1 VTERQRVNAR
11 RETAPDPTTST
22 HDGRPATQWHRSA
35 SPTSLGPCRTP
46 AGSGLPH
53 RPRPPLCTGTAP
65 GLPAPEKRRRPR
77 PSVQAHRL
85 QRPPLRL
92 PARPPARLAHL
103 RAPARANRP
112 PLSRALC
119 TAERRHAG
127 RLEPSAPHVWPLPWH
142 GPRPA
147 QPHGPSACPS
157 RAPDGCRGARAHRR
171 RVGLTDRT
179 VPCPSRTGGRARLR
193 PAQLDAIALSRS
205 CLPPGWPDGCGQVRP
220 CGWLQARCALPR
232 ATLRLMIVPAH
243 PGDGPPPPRRPPPR
257 LAARCPTC
265 GAPMRGVRRLGT
277 ATNGVG
283 DPSGEAGRCPDE
295 RAAPRWG
302 HPTAPG
308 RPQPAFGL
316 PTAAQDGSATASP
329 RPGYAARGSSE
340 APVAMPHPRVRRT
353 RPALS

>member
-1 VTERQRVNAR
+1 VAQERVPNKPRSVQDACWLR
-11 RETAPDPTTST
+11 APTPPP
-22 HDGRPATQWHRSA
+22 PAALH
-35 SPTSLGPCRTP
+35 G
-46 AGSGLPH
+46 H
-53 RPRPPLCTGTAP
+53 CTGTACTGKTSTASP
-65 GLPAPEKRRRPR
+65 
-77 PSVQAHRL
+77 
-85 QRPPLRL
+85 QRPG
-92 PARPPARLAHL
+92 AS
-103 RAPARANRP
+103 APAASASSPRTSASAPGPPSRSCARQPP

-193 PAQLDAIALSRS
+193 TAQLDAIALSRS